1 MARTKQAAG
10 FVGMRST
17 ARSHIGEMGLFVR
30 DTTRAVHA
38 AYLGLMR
45 RAAVRRALH
54 RGGRDHQLD
63 RARSK
68 AHVDTSALM
77 VCAQQQGRLHA
88 AGATL
93 AELLLPAEV
102 LYEHAHL
109 LAGEAPRELDVI
121 DLEEERL
128 SALENVQQM
137 RRRVHGP
144 NPASLLE
151 EAEIRTRLATL
162 NTEAARACR
171 ILAMTVESQA
181 RSVA

>member
-10 FVGMRST
+10 FVGMRAA
-17 ARSHIGEMGLFVR
+17 ARSHIEEMGLFVR
-30 DTTRAVHA
+30 DTSRAVQA
-38 AYLGLMR
+38 AYVGVMR

-77 VCAQQQGRLHA
+77 VCAQQMGRFHG
-88 AGATL
+88 AGAPL
-93 AELLLPAEV
+93 AELLLIPEV
-102 LYEHAHL
+102 LFEHAYL
-109 LAGEAPRELDVI
+109 LAGEAPRGLDAI

-128 SALENVQQM
+128 AAIENVLQM
-137 RRRVHGP
+137 RRRVHG
-144 NPASLLE
+144 AHEAALLE

-171 ILAMTVESQA
+171 LLAMTAASRS